1 MNYLDNK
8 YFDSFVKKRDLEI
21 ELAYSVYEKI
31 IFEYLPKL
39 IEQALKDHE
48 KIVDVSLDIQNIRE
62 SFSGKIADIYIFYP
76 SNPLYLGTVNLEELL
91 NYFYQISNKCN
102 KEHNIVLWDVPP
114 FHYQLRA
121 SVLDFMNFYYEE
133 LQREQYTLKMDNINY
148 FDDYYKKRDLEI
160 ELAYSVY
167 EKIIFEYLPKLIE
180 RALKNYE
187 IRIYIYIVFD
197 NNKENLCG
205 EIADVYFSEN
215 SWKFDEF
222 KPIYLGTVNCE
233 ELLNYFYQV
242 SNKYNK
248 EHDIIV
254 SARSPF
260 HYCISAPTMDFIKF
274 YYEELQREQY
284 FSKMTRKLD
293 LKQK

>member
-8 YFDSFVKKRDLEI
+8 YFDIFVKKRDLEI
-21 ELAYSVYEKI
+21 ELAYLVYEKI
-31 IFEYLPKL
+31 IFEYLPKF

-48 KIVDVSLDIQNIRE
+48 KILDFFLDIQNIRE
-62 SFSGKIADIYIFYP
+62 SFSGKIADIYIFYSDP
-76 SNPLYLGTVNLEELL
+76 VYLGTVNLEELL
-91 NYFYQISNKCN
+91 SYIYQISN
-102 KEHNIVLWDVPP
+102 KEHNIVLWDIPP
-114 FHYQLRA
+114 FNYELRA

-133 LQREQYTLKMDNINY
+133 LQREQYTLNMDNINY

-205 EIADVYFSEN
+205 EIADVYFSEY
-215 SWKFDEF
+215 SWRFDEF

-242 SNKYNK
+242 SNKYSK

-254 SARSPF
+254 AARSPF

-293 LKQK
+293 LK